1 METYSILTVREV
13 ADYLRVSPD
22 TVRRF
27 LRQGMLPGQ
36 KIGPRQ
42 WRIRRDDV
50 DAFWRR
56 SAPTALRGGAE
67 RPGLEPTAVSEGG
80 EG

>member
-1 METYSILTVREV
+1 LETYSILTVREV
-13 ADYLRVSPD
+13 AEFLRVSPD

-27 LRQGMLPGQ
+27 LRQGALPGR

-56 SAPTALRGGAE
+56 GAP
-67 RPGLEPTAVSEGG
+67 PAVPDTG